1 MLSAL
6 WIVDFSLFLY
16 WRELVLAYRAKR
28 TLEIVGKI
36 LEWCACRDASLWH
49 SYSRVVHPTA
59 YIAYILLHSSLFLGV
74 YT

>member
-1 MLSAL
+1 MLIVL

-36 LEWCACRDASLWH
+36 LEWCTCRDASFWY
-49 SYSRVVHPTA
+49 SYSRVVLPTA
-59 YIAYILLHSSLFLGV
+59 YVAYIFFHSSLFLGV